1 MASSCREAGEFKL
14 HFDRH
19 QSPVQLLA
27 LVNLPDEEISVP
39 SVDFRV
45 CDVDHVFVDVEVHL
59 KHKSMIEMRM
69 KFNSKIVLA
78 SLNYAIR
85 FSTTC
90 VRTTLEITSDS
101 DWNSPWSAEVP
112 LVHTTFIILCLKHSR
127 LLSNSSTVVFM

>member
-45 CDVDHVFVDVEVHL
+45 RDVDHVFVDVEVHL
-59 KHKSMIEMRM
+59 KHESMMRNANEI
-69 KFNSKIVLA
+69 KQQDCFSKLEICSKIF
-78 SLNYAIR
+78 NNMCQYY
-85 FSTTC
+85 F
-90 VRTTLEITSDS
+90 
-101 DWNSPWSAEVP
+101 
-112 LVHTTFIILCLKHSR
+112 
-127 LLSNSSTVVFM
+127 

>member
-1 MASSCREAGEFKL
+1 MARSCREAGEFKL

-45 CDVDHVFVDVEVHL
+45 RDVDHVFVDVEVHL
-59 KHKSMIEMRM
+59 KL
-69 KFNSKIVLA
+69 NSKIVLA
-78 SLNYAIR
+78 SYKYGAR

-90 VRTTLEITSDS
+90 VSTTFEITSDS

-112 LVHTTFIILCLKHSR
+112 LVHTTFIILCLKQRR